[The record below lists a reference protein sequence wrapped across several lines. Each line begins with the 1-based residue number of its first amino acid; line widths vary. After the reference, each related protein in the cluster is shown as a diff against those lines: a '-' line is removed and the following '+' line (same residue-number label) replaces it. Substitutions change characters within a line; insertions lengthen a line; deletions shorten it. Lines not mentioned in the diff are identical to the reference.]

1 MLQLAK
7 KHLVTIGIGLTITLC
22 ALPLHSQAAGLED
35 GLTSKQEKFINE
47 IAPHAEKVQKEHGI
61 LASITISQAIL
72 ESNWGESVLAKD
84 GNNLFG
90 IKGAYNGASIKLPTK
105 EHNGVVWV
113 GTDAK
118 FRAYPSW
125 YESMK
130 DHALLFVNGPSWNK
144 HLYAG
149 LINEYDFEKAAIALG
164 KTGYSSDPEYAAK
177 LIELIKKANLNKY
190 DTVYSEPVSE
200 KAIKA
205 VGAVASKDNSF
216 IWSAPSGTKEAKPL
230 ESISKY
236 IGRKVSIDQEVK
248 LSDSNILWYHIHQNG
263 ESIGWVESTAV
274 KNFYQSEDYS
284 PTLESLLKTDEQ
296 NRLVIT
302 MKIDTSE
309 LHKTQYA
316 ITKPKEKLVQKVP
329 LLNIQS
335 ITW

>member
-47 IAPHAEKVQKEHGI
+47 IAPHAVKVQKEHGI

-72 ESNWGESVLAKD
+72 ESNWGESKLAKD

-90 IKGAYNGASIKLPTK
+90 IKGAYKGASIKLPTK

-125 YESMK
+125 YESLN

-144 HLYAG
+144 NLYAG
-149 LINEYDFEKAAIALG
+149 LIKEFDFEKAAIALG

-177 LIELIKKANLNKY
+177 LIELIKKANLTKY
-190 DTVYSEPVSE
+190 DMVYSEPVSE

-205 VGAVASKDNSF
+205 AGEVASIDNSF
-216 IWSAPSGTKEAKPL
+216 IWSAPSGTKDAKPI
-230 ESISKY
+230 EKVSKY
-236 IGRKVSIDQEVK
+236 SSRKVSINQEVK
-248 LSDSNILWYHIHQNG
+248 LPDSNILWYHIHQNG
-263 ESIGWVESTAV
+263 KSIGWIESTSI

-284 PTLESLLKTDEQ
+284 PTLESLLKTDDQ
-296 NRLVIT
+296 NRLVINMT
-302 MKIDTSE
+302 VDTTE
-309 LHKTQYA
+309 LHKTRLV
-316 ITKPKEKLVQKVP
+316 KEEHKGKLVKNTP
-329 LLNIQS
+329 LLSIQS
-335 ITW
+335 FAW